1 MLFSPPDHASCLD
14 PLLCCVTQA
23 VLSAWFGVVVLVP
36 FSLSPLYRIPHVTTA
51 PFSTFLFTL
60 ALPEPCTCVHSIHFV
75 SACLYHI
82 RSVPRPGLCTLT
94 DKGQALLPL
103 CSLSLADGVQNFVI
117 MVLSPGVLDSLSPP
131 SSLPAASLEALH
143 SIKE

>member
-103 CSLSLADGVQNFVI
+103 CSLKSCRRCTEFCHYGLK
-117 MVLSPGVLDSLSPP
+117 PGGLGLT
-131 SSLPAASLEALH
+131 
-143 SIKE
+143 